1 MTRPDNSA
9 RAILFA
15 YPYARDQRDAVA
27 RYISD
32 LRVGLALE
40 GMETSTVELSDF
52 QLRLESGRRRRL
64 GRIMNHVVFYLQL
77 ALSILVAPKP
87 VIVVTVDAPSAIG
100 LIPQIIRR
108 LSGDRVRDISWVMDL
123 YRLHSDVPPADAAN
137 RLSIR
142 ARWEL
147 RSLRGASSVVT
158 LGDCMRRLLAHHEV
172 TGILTVP
179 LWTTQSEVGDGH
191 DAVDGR
197 LRLLYS
203 GSAREIHPLRALL
216 EAATHMQETTQL
228 RIAGRGTEIDAA
240 AEFVQEGGLTNVAVS
255 GLVADDDLARQYA
268 WADVHVVSLAPSA
281 TGTCVPSKTYSA
293 MGAGRAVL
301 YIGDSSGQAAQDI
314 RAAEG
319 GVVVSADAAAILLE
333 LEKLVRDPS
342 EVQAM
347 GSRAAEFTHRYRS
360 RSAAAERWSQILR
373 EWTK

>member
-1 MTRPDNSA
+1 MTRAHYAA

-15 YPYARDQRDAVA
+15 YPYVRNQRDAVS
-27 RYISD
+27 RYVSA
-32 LRVGLALE
+32 LRAGLALE
-40 GMETSTVELSDF
+40 GVKTSTVGLSDF
-52 QLRLESGRRRRL
+52 QLRLERGRPRRL
-64 GRIMNHVVFYLQL
+64 GRIMNQVFFYFQL
-77 ALSILVAPKP
+77 AFSILVAPKP

-100 LIPQIIRR
+100 LIPQAIRR

-123 YRLHSDVPPADAAN
+123 YRLHGDDLADAAK
-137 RLSIR
+137 RLSVR

-147 RSLRGASSVVT
+147 RSLRSASLVVT
-158 LGDCMRRLLAHHEV
+158 LGDCMRRLLAHHNV
-172 TGILTVP
+172 TGVLTVP
-179 LWTTQSEVGDGH
+179 LWTTQNEVGDGQG
-191 DAVDGR
+191 DVDGR

-216 EAATHMQETTQL
+216 EAAAHMQNTTQL

-240 AEFVQEGGLTNVAVS
+240 AAFVQQGGLTNVSVS

-268 WADVHVVSLAPSA
+268 WADIHVVSLAPSA

-301 YIGDSSGQAAQDI
+301 YIGDASGQAAQDI
-314 RAAEG
+314 QTAGG
-319 GVVVSADAAAILLE
+319 GVVVTTDAAAIFSE
-333 LEKLVRDPS
+333 LDRLVRDPA

-347 GSRAAEFTHRYRS
+347 GSRAAEFAHRYRS
-360 RSAAAERWSQILR
+360 RSTAAIQWSQILR